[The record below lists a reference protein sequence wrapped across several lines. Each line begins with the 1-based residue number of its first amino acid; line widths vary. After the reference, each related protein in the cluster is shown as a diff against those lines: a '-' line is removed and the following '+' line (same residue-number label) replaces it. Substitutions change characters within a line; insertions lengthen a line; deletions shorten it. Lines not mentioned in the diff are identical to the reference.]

1 VTADQLTYVLAALLV
16 AGLAILL
23 LLVGVLLGRRA
34 GRPAASLPSA
44 APAPPAY
51 EQVVPEQRPATAT
64 WPGPPPAPA
73 PGEPVMA
80 EAPAEP
86 AGWPAVGPAGEPV
99 AAEPVGEPVAAEPAV
114 VTAADLAAAAARVH
128 DPREE
133 EVIEGFLSIAPRRR
147 EAGAAEAPAASWSAA
162 AEPPAGRFAP
172 DRRAEFAG
180 QSVPPPDPFTDD
192 ATGLDS
198 RLAWDRAAAEENARY
213 LRYRRPVSVVVAELD
228 GLARFE
234 DQFGAE
240 AGERVLRAVG
250 GTLRRNSRRTDRVA
264 HAGGGRF
271 LVLLPETDEI
281 QAINYVERVRGE
293 CERWLEAGAVTLH
306 LSLGWASP
314 SAVGELDTAL
324 RAAEERMYGER
335 RRMAR
340 AANGEAGPS
349 R

>member
-1 VTADQLTYVLAALLV
+1 VAADQLTYVLAALLV

-23 LLVGVLLGRRA
+23 LMVGVLLGRRSR
-34 GRPAASLPSA
+34 RPALLPPAA
-44 APAPPAY
+44 APSPPVFERRGA
-51 EQVVPEQRPATAT
+51 PEQAPAMAT
-64 WPGPPPAPA
+64 LPTPPDLPTVEPARVEPA
-73 PGEPVMA
+73 PGA
-80 EAPAEP
+80 
-86 AGWPAVGPAGEPV
+86 AGWPAVEPAPETLPAEPV
-99 AAEPVGEPVAAEPAV
+99 A

-147 EAGAAEAPAASWSAA
+147 ETAAAEAPPAAASATAYS
-162 AEPPAGRFAP
+162 PRGRLGP
-172 DRRAEFAG
+172 DRDAEVAG
-180 QSVPPPDPFTDD
+180 QPVPPPESLVDE

-198 RLAWDRAAAEENARY
+198 RITWDRVAAEENARY
-213 LRYRRPVSVVVAELD
+213 VRYRRPVSVVVAELD
-228 GLARFE
+228 GLGRFE

-240 AGERVLRAVG
+240 AARRVLRAVG
-250 GTLRRNSRRTDRVA
+250 GTLRRGARRTDRVA

-293 CERWLEAGAVTLH
+293 CERWLEAGAAALH
-306 LSLGWASP
+306 LSMGWASP

-335 RRMAR
+335 RRAAR
-340 AANGEAGPS
+340 VTNGEPGPS